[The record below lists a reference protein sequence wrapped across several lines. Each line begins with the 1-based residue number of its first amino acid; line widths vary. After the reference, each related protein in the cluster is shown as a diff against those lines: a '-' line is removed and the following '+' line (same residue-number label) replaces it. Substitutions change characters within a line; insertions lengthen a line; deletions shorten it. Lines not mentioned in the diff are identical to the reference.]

1 MPKPHVLVVDDRKNM
16 LHLLDKV
23 LRRDA
28 IVHTASSGADAIV
41 ALESLSIAVVICD
54 LRMPDMSGLDVLR
67 ASKRLR
73 PSAQFVLITAYAS
86 VPTAIDALREGA
98 YDYVTKPF
106 EPEALRSIV
115 LRALHGEPATTEDP
129 HHGDAQEV
137 PRLDAEREPEGDD
150 GLSREAPGSSSL
162 ELVPGLGDMKWQE
175 AIEFGRREVARQYLQ
190 AVIQRYNGRVA
201 EAALHAGIERESF
214 YRLLRKFN
222 VLPDGT
228 VGGSND

>member
-16 LHLLDKV
+16 LHLLDRV

-28 IVHTASSGADAIV
+28 IVHAASSGADAIV
-41 ALESLSIAVVICD
+41 ALESHSIAAVICD
-54 LRMPDMSGLDVLR
+54 LRMPDMSGIDVLR

-73 PSAQFVLITAYAS
+73 PGAQFVLITAYAS

-106 EPEALRSIV
+106 EPEALRSVV
-115 LRALHGEPATTEDP
+115 LRALRGEPATTEDP
-129 HHGDAQEV
+129 LDGNAPEV
-137 PRLDAEREPEGDD
+137 PRFDAGQAQGENS
-150 GLSREAPGSSSL
+150 LSRDAPGSSSL
-162 ELVPGLGDMKWQE
+162 ELVPGLADMKWQE
-175 AIEFGRREVARQYLQ
+175 AIEFGRREVARQYLH

-214 YRLLRKFN
+214 YRLLRKFS
-222 VLPDGT
+222 VLLDGT
-228 VGGSND
+228 VGGSDD